1 MLYKLEKRCLKK
13 IDEQISIPKLI
24 IQFINAM
31 PEAPIELIDYDYVGE
46 ATDEDFTSFSTQ
58 LYDTLNPTWDI
69 KIVCFTNELP
79 YSKLEFAYKK
89 YRPWFSDYPFKT
101 KPNVHSVQI
110 NDNLCNNQT
119 CLVSIQKVCNI
130 NDLKIAITYLFS
142 CIYETQYLI
151 FYSPNRLSESKLDYL
166 LRESL
171 YVRLN
176 RHGYSNGVTISFEK
190 LYRNKGD
197 CKILYPY
204 GGTDFGSLMLFEF

>member
-46 ATDEDFTSFSTQ
+46 ATDEDFTSFATQ

-69 KIVCFTNELP
+69 KIVCFTNELS

-89 YRPWFSDYPFKT
+89 YRPWFSDYQFKT
-101 KPNVHSVQI
+101 KSNVHSVQI

-119 CLVSIQKVCNI
+119 CLVSTQKVCNI

-151 FYSPNRLSESKLDYL
+151 LYSPHELSESKLDSL

-171 YVRLN
+171 YVKLN
-176 RHGYSNGVTISFEK
+176 RHGYSKGVTISLEK

-204 GGTDFGSLMLFEF
+204 GGTDFGSFMLFEF